1 MNIGYIPMG
10 LTVEVYA
17 VRTKRGVQRW
27 KGTSRRNKTTDEI
40 GVKLI
45 PSRVTDRQADRY
57 ADTQTDR
64 QVSSQI
70 DKQTT
75 MRQDQ
80 EYWRVGSEVEK
91 DRQAGRQTGKEVNMK
106 TGRQMTVTDTATNEC
121 VVMRSRAQRPDAL
134 LACREYSWQTD
145 KQTERQAD

>member
-1 MNIGYIPMG
+1 
-10 LTVEVYA
+10 
-17 VRTKRGVQRW
+17 
-27 KGTSRRNKTTDEI
+27 
-40 GVKLI
+40 
-45 PSRVTDRQADRY
+45 
-57 ADTQTDR
+57 
-64 QVSSQI
+64 
-70 DKQTT
+70 

-134 LACREYSWQTD
+134 LACREYS
-145 KQTERQAD
+145 